1 MVVRN
6 IDLLKVWDDKHIIEK
21 NINFLRTPTKPVQK
35 SDFKSHK
42 IKQIIEELINT
53 YQAIPCA
60 GIAANQIG
68 YDEKLFIGMK
78 HDRNKTV
85 SDDPTQNID
94 QIEPKPDNYEIY
106 INPRIDKTNKKSTQQ
121 GSEGCLS
128 IPGISLIIE
137 RYDEIDVRYYN
148 KEGKKQKKSL
158 AGFLSRLFQHEL
170 DHLNGKLMFEN
181 SISNILLDNSV
192 PLESK
197 YVYQIEKLIKYTIEK

>member
-6 IDLLKVWDDKHIIEK
+6 IDLLKVWDDEHIIEK
-21 NINFLRTPTKPVQK
+21 NIDFLRIPTKPVQK
-35 SDFKSHK
+35 SDFKSPQ
-42 IKQIIEELINT
+42 IKQIIEDLIDT

-78 HDRNKTV
+78 HNRNKTV
-85 SDDPTQNID
+85 SDDSTQNID
-94 QIEPKPDNYEIY
+94 KIEPKPDNYEIY
-106 INPRIDKTNKKSTQQ
+106 INPRIDKTNEKSTQQ

-137 RYDEIDVRYYN
+137 RYDEIDIRYYN
-148 KEGKKQKKSL
+148 IDGKKQKKSL

-170 DHLNGKLMFEN
+170 DHLNGKLMFEDP
-181 SISNILLDNSV
+181 ISNILLDNSV
-192 PLESK
+192 TLESK
-197 YVYQIEKLIKYTIEK
+197 YIYQIQKLIKYTIGK

>member
-6 IDLLKVWDDKHIIEK
+6 IDLLKVWDDEHIIEK
-21 NINFLRTPTKPVQK
+21 NIDFLRKPTKPVQK
-35 SDFKSHK
+35 NDFKSPK
-42 IKQIIEELINT
+42 IKQIIEDLINT

-192 PLESK
+192 TLESK
-197 YVYQIEKLIKYTIEK
+197 YVDQIEKLIKYTIEK

>member
-42 IKQIIEELINT
+42 IKQIIEDLINT

-85 SDDPTQNID
+85 SDDSTKNID
-94 QIEPKPDNYEIY
+94 KIEPKPDNYEIY

-192 PLESK
+192 TLESK

>member
-1 MVVRN
+1 MGVRN
-6 IDLLKVWDDKHIIEK
+6 IDLLKVWDDGHIIEK
-21 NINFLRTPTKPVQK
+21 NIDFLRTPTKPVQK

-42 IKQIIEELINT
+42 IKQIIEDLINT

-192 PLESK
+192 TLESK
-197 YVYQIEKLIKYTIEK
+197 YVDQIEKLIKYTIEK

>member
-6 IDLLKVWDDKHIIEK
+6 IDLLKVWDDGHIIEK
-21 NINFLRTPTKPVQK
+21 NIDFLRTPTKPVQK
-35 SDFKSHK
+35 SDFKSLQ
-42 IKQIIEELINT
+42 IKQIIEDLIDT

-85 SDDPTQNID
+85 SDNPTQNID
-94 QIEPKPDNYEIY
+94 QIEPKPDNYEIF
-106 INPRIDKTNKKSTQQ
+106 INPRIDKTNEKSTQQ

-137 RYDEIDVRYYN
+137 RYDEIDVRYYDID
-148 KEGKKQKKSL
+148 GKKQKKSL

-170 DHLNGKLMFEN
+170 DHLNGKLMFEDP
-181 SISNILLDNSV
+181 ISNILLDNSAT
-192 PLESK
+192 LESK
-197 YVYQIEKLIKYTIEK
+197 YVDQIEKLIKYTIRK

>member
-42 IKQIIEELINT
+42 IKQIIEDLINT

-192 PLESK
+192 TLESK
-197 YVYQIEKLIKYTIEK
+197 YVDQIEKLIKYTFEK

>member
-1 MVVRN
+1 MEVRN

-42 IKQIIEELINT
+42 IKQIIEDLINT

-68 YDEKLFIGMK
+68 YDKKLFIGMK
-78 HDRNKTV
+78 HDKEKSV
-85 SDDPTQNID
+85 SDDPSQNID
-94 QIEPKPDNYEIY
+94 DVIPHSENYEIY

-148 KEGKKQKKSL
+148 INGKKQKKSL
-158 AGFLSRLFQHEL
+158 TGFLSRLFQHEL
-170 DHLNGKLMFEN
+170 NHLNGKLMFED

-192 PLESK
+192 TLESK
-197 YVYQIEKLIKYTIEK
+197 YVDQIEKLIKYTIEK

>member
-1 MVVRN
+1 MAVRN
-6 IDLLKVWDDKHIIEK
+6 IDLLKVWDDEHIIEK
-21 NINFLRTPTKPVQK
+21 NIDFLRTPTKPVQK
-35 SDFKSHK
+35 SDFKSLQ
-42 IKQIIEELINT
+42 IKQIIEDLIDT

-85 SDDPTQNID
+85 SDDSTKNID
-94 QIEPKPDNYEIY
+94 KIEPKPDNYEIY

-137 RYDEIDVRYYN
+137 RYDEIDIRYYN
-148 KEGKKQKKSL
+148 IDGKKQKKSL

-170 DHLNGKLMFEN
+170 DHLNGKLMFEDP
-181 SISNILLDNSV
+181 ISNILLDNSV

-197 YVYQIEKLIKYTIEK
+197 YIYQIEKLIKYTIEK

>member
-1 MVVRN
+1 MEIRN
-6 IDLLKVWDDKHIIEK
+6 IDLLKVWDDEHLIEK
-21 NINFLRTPTKPVQK
+21 NIDFLRIPTKPVQK
-35 SDFKSHK
+35 SDFKSLQV
-42 IKQIIEELINT
+42 KQIIEDLINT

-68 YDEKLFIGMK
+68 YDKKLFIGMK

-94 QIEPKPDNYEIY
+94 QIEPNPDNYEIY

-158 AGFLSRLFQHEL
+158 AGFISRLFQHEL
-170 DHLNGKLMFEN
+170 DHLNGKLMFEDP
-181 SISNILLDNSV
+181 ISNILLDNSAT
-192 PLESK
+192 LESK
-197 YVYQIEKLIKYTIEK
+197 YVYQIEKLIKYTIGK

>member
-1 MVVRN
+1 MVIRN

-42 IKQIIEELINT
+42 IKQIIEDLINT

-137 RYDEIDVRYYN
+137 RYDEIDIRYYN
-148 KEGKKQKKSL
+148 IDGKKQKKSL

-170 DHLNGKLMFEN
+170 DHLNGKLMFEDP
-181 SISNILLDNSV
+181 ISNILLDNSV
-192 PLESK
+192 TLESK
-197 YVYQIEKLIKYTIEK
+197 YVDQIEKLIKYTIEK

>member
-35 SDFKSHK
+35 SDFKSPQ
-42 IKQIIEELINT
+42 IKQIIEDLIDT

-85 SDDPTQNID
+85 SDDSTKNID
-94 QIEPKPDNYEIY
+94 KIEPKPDNYEIY

-170 DHLNGKLMFEN
+170 DHLNGKLMFEDP
-181 SISNILLDNSV
+181 ISNILLDNSV

-197 YVYQIEKLIKYTIEK
+197 YIYQIEKLIKYTIEK

>member
-1 MVVRN
+1 MAVRN
-6 IDLLKVWDDKHIIEK
+6 IDLLEVWDDEHIIEK
-21 NINFLRTPTKPVQK
+21 NIDFLRTPTKPIQK
-35 SDFKSHK
+35 SDFNSPK
-42 IKQIIEELINT
+42 IKQIIEDLIDT

-170 DHLNGKLMFEN
+170 DHLNGKLMFEDP
-181 SISNILLDNSV
+181 ISNILLDNSAT
-192 PLESK
+192 LESK
-197 YVYQIEKLIKYTIEK
+197 YVDQIEKLIKYTIRK

>member
-170 DHLNGKLMFEN
+170 DHLNGKLMFEDP
-181 SISNILLDNSV
+181 ISNILLDNSAT
-192 PLESK
+192 LESK
-197 YVYQIEKLIKYTIEK
+197 YVYQIEKLIKYTIRK

>member
-35 SDFKSHK
+35 SDFKSLQ
-42 IKQIIEELINT
+42 IKQIIEDLIDT

-158 AGFLSRLFQHEL
+158 EGFLSRLFQHEL
-170 DHLNGKLMFEN
+170 DHLNGKLMFDN

-192 PLESK
+192 TLESK
-197 YVYQIEKLIKYTIEK
+197 YVDQIEKLIKYTFEK

>member
-1 MVVRN
+1 MGVRN

-42 IKQIIEELINT
+42 IKQIIEDLINT

-148 KEGKKQKKSL
+148 KEGRKQKKSL

-192 PLESK
+192 TLESK
-197 YVYQIEKLIKYTIEK
+197 YVDQIEKLIKYTIEK

>member
-42 IKQIIEELINT
+42 IKQIIEDLINT

-148 KEGKKQKKSL
+148 INGKKQKKSL
-158 AGFLSRLFQHEL
+158 KGFLSRLFQHEL
-170 DHLNGKLMFEN
+170 DHLNGKLMFEDP
-181 SISNILLDNSV
+181 ISNILLDNSV
-192 PLESK
+192 TLESK
-197 YVYQIEKLIKYTIEK
+197 YVYQIEKLIKYTI